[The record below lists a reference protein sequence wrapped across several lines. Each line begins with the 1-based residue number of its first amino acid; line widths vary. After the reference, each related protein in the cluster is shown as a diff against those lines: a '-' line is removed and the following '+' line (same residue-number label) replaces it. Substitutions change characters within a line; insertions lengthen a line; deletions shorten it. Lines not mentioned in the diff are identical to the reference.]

1 MLMLGALSRALETKY
16 SGGDRHSAE
25 NPPHWTTTRL
35 NLPGSIDYDPGIS
48 WIKQR
53 PKIQNDGRLWEE
65 TGPGEDLTWKSGL
78 VWRYFQYIWGIRTY
92 YCGCTQTPEL
102 GPGLLVVEG
111 NSRYLYA
118 GEMPNT
124 W

>member
-53 PKIQNDGRLWEE
+53 PKIQNDGIMWEE

-78 VWRYFQYIWGIRTY
+78 VWRYFQLYLGHPNILLRMHADTGTWARSASGGRQLAIFI
-92 YCGCTQTPEL
+92 CG
-102 GPGLLVVEG
+102 
-111 NSRYLYA
+111 
-118 GEMPNT
+118 
-124 W
+124 

>member
-1 MLMLGALSRALETKY
+1 MGADARGFKPGFANEVFR
-16 SGGDRHSAE
+16 GDRHSAE
-25 NPPHWTTTRL
+25 NFPHWTTTRL

-78 VWRYFQYIWGIRTY
+78 V
-92 YCGCTQTPEL
+92 
-102 GPGLLVVEG
+102 
-111 NSRYLYA
+111 
-118 GEMPNT
+118 
-124 W
+124 